1 VKSGFDAETPTG
13 SAHASRERPALTIA
27 IQGELGSNSHMAA
40 LNVLSSHGSASFGQG
55 AELLPC
61 AVSAEV
67 FERLEDG
74 AAVLA
79 VLPIENSLYGS
90 VFEHYDLLLDSA
102 VTVVG
107 ETMLRIRHNVIA
119 APGVELTQL
128 RRILSHPVA
137 LSQCRK
143 WLRAHP
149 EIEAVPFYDTAGSV
163 KEVMASGLRDCAG
176 LAPELAARE
185 YGGRAIV
192 RGVEDHK
199 ENYTR
204 FYVLTAATVT
214 SWPAGANKASVAFSL
229 EHRPGSL
236 IEALEVFRRAALNL
250 TKIESRPVPGRP
262 WEYVFFADVRFEEG
276 ACFDRALDELRANCE
291 MVKELG
297 RYRAALLDA
306 NGEPSFSGS

>member
-1 VKSGFDAETPTG
+1 MLSVRGQ
-13 SAHASRERPALTIA
+13 ASEEPFTLKIA

-40 LNVLSSHGSASFGQG
+40 LKSMSGPGAVSFSLVALAPTRSSIG
-55 AELLPC
+55 APELLPC
-61 AVSAEV
+61 GLSAEV

-74 AAVLA
+74 TATTA

-90 VFEHYDLLLDSA
+90 VFEHYDLLLDSR

-107 ETMLRIRHNVIA
+107 ETLLRVRHHVIA
-119 APGVELTQL
+119 APGVQLKDL
-128 RRILSHPVA
+128 RRVLSHPVA

-149 EIEAVPFYDTAGSV
+149 HIEAVPFYDTAGGV
-163 KEVMASGLRDCAG
+163 KEVMRSGLRDCAG

-185 YGGRAIV
+185 YGAQVIV
-192 RGVEDHK
+192 CGVEDHK

-204 FYVLTAATVT
+204 FYVLTAAKRTG
-214 SWPAGANKASVAFSL
+214 WAADANKASVAFSL

-236 IEALEVFRRAALNL
+236 IEALEVFRRAGLNL
-250 TKIESRPVPGRP
+250 TKIESRPVPGKP
-262 WEYVFFADVRFEEG
+262 WEYVFFVDVRFEEG
-276 ACFDRALDELRANCE
+276 GRLDGALEELHRTCE

-297 RYRAALLDA
+297 RYRAAVAD
-306 NGEPSFSGS
+306 SQ